1 MTLRNLS
8 ILLFLALFSCS
19 TSDKKE
25 VVIEKSSQEELSG
38 SQTEL
43 NSAEIDKS
51 TYTREVLDSVYKAV
65 IIEYKDQ
72 LTFISNFK
80 KSQKLW
86 ERYMEA
92 QLLARF
98 PEDDETR
105 DGSCFSMCYS
115 LYQQELLKER
125 INTINDWLTGFP
137 QGQIC
142 GGSVK
147 VKE

>member
-8 ILLFLALFSCS
+8 ILLFLAIYSCN

-25 VVIEKSSQEELSG
+25 VVIEKSSQEELAG

-43 NSAEIDKS
+43 NSQEIDKT

-105 DGSCFSMCYS
+105 DGSCF
-115 LYQQELLKER
+115 
-125 INTINDWLTGFP
+125 
-137 QGQIC
+137 
-142 GGSVK
+142 
-147 VKE
+147 

>member
-25 VVIEKSSQEELSG
+25 GKEEKPSKEELTG

-43 NSAEIDKS
+43 NSQEIDS
-51 TYTREVLDSVYKAV
+51 AIYSREVLDSVYNAV
-65 IIEYKDQ
+65 ILEYKDQ

-98 PEDDETR
+98 PEDDSTR

-115 LYQQELLKER
+115 LYQQELFKER
-125 INTINDWLTGFP
+125 IKTINEWLTGFP

>member
-8 ILLFLALFSCS
+8 ILLFLAIYSCN

-25 VVIEKSSQEELSG
+25 VVIEKSSQEELAG

-43 NSAEIDKS
+43 NSQEIDS
-51 TYTREVLDSVYKAV
+51 AIYSREVLDSVYNAV
-65 IIEYKDQ
+65 ILEYKDQ

>member
-25 VVIEKSSQEELSG
+25 EKPSKEELTG

-43 NSAEIDKS
+43 NSQEIDS
-51 TYTREVLDSVYKAV
+51 AIYSREVLDSVYNAV
-65 IIEYKDQ
+65 ILEYKDQ

>member
-1 MTLRNLS
+1 MTLKNLT

-25 VVIEKSSQEELSG
+25 VVIEKSSQEELAG

-43 NSAEIDKS
+43 NSQEIDKT

-92 QLLARF
+92 QILARF

-125 INTINDWLTGFP
+125 IKTIKEWLTGFP
-137 QGQIC
+137 EAEIC

-147 VKE
+147 VKG

>member
-8 ILLFLALFSCS
+8 ILLFLAIYSCN

-25 VVIEKSSQEELSG
+25 VVIEKSSQEELAG

-43 NSAEIDKS
+43 NSQEIDKT

-115 LYQQELLKER
+115 LNQQELLKER

-137 QGQIC
+137 QGQIW
-142 GGSVK
+142 GGAA
-147 VKE
+147 

>member
-1 MTLRNLS
+1 MNFRNLS
-8 ILLFLALFSCS
+8 VLLFLALFSCS

-25 VVIEKSSQEELSG
+25 EIEKKPSKEELTG

-43 NSAEIDKS
+43 NSQEIDKA
-51 TYTREVLDSVYKAV
+51 TYSREVLDSVYNAV
-65 IIEYKDQ
+65 ILEYKDQ

-98 PEDDETR
+98 PEDDATR

-115 LYQQELLKER
+115 LYQQELFKER
-125 INTINDWLTGFP
+125 IKTINEWLTGFP

>member
-1 MTLRNLS
+1 MTFRNLS

-25 VVIEKSSQEELSG
+25 EIEKKPSKEELTG

-43 NSAEIDKS
+43 NSQEIDKA
-51 TYTREVLDSVYKAV
+51 TYSREVLDSVYNAV
-65 IIEYKDQ
+65 ILEYKDQ

-98 PEDDETR
+98 PEDDATR
-105 DGSCFSMCYS
+105 DGSSFSMCYS
-115 LYQQELLKER
+115 LYQQELLKDR

>member
-25 VVIEKSSQEELSG
+25 ENEKKPSKEELTG

-43 NSAEIDKS
+43 NSQEIDNA
-51 TYTREVLDSVYKAV
+51 TYSREVLDSVYNAV
-65 IIEYKDQ
+65 ILEYKDQ

-98 PEDDETR
+98 PEDDSTR

-115 LYQQELLKER
+115 LYQQELFKER
-125 INTINDWLTGFP
+125 IKTINEWLTGFP

>member
-8 ILLFLALFSCS
+8 ILLLLALFSCS

-25 VVIEKSSQEELSG
+25 EIEEKPSKEELTET
-38 SQTEL
+38 QTEL
-43 NSAEIDKS
+43 NSEEIDKS
-51 TYTREVLDSVYKAV
+51 SYTREVLDSVYNAV
-65 IIEYKDQ
+65 IMEYKDQ

-92 QLLARF
+92 QILARF

>member
-25 VVIEKSSQEELSG
+25 EKEEKPSKEELTG

-43 NSAEIDKS
+43 NSQEIDS
-51 TYTREVLDSVYKAV
+51 AIYSREVLDSVYNAV
-65 IIEYKDQ
+65 ILEYKDQ

>member
-25 VVIEKSSQEELSG
+25 EIEKKTSKEELTG
-38 SQTEL
+38 TQTEL
-43 NSAEIDKS
+43 NSEEIDKS

>member
-1 MTLRNLS
+1 
-8 ILLFLALFSCS
+8 
-19 TSDKKE
+19 
-25 VVIEKSSQEELSG
+25 
-38 SQTEL
+38 
-43 NSAEIDKS
+43 
-51 TYTREVLDSVYKAV
+51 
-65 IIEYKDQ
+65 
-72 LTFISNFK
+72 
-80 KSQKLW
+80 
-86 ERYMEA
+86 MEA

>member
-1 MTLRNLS
+1 MTYKNLS
-8 ILLFLALFSCS
+8 LLLFLALFSCS

-25 VVIEKSSQEELSG
+25 ENEKKPSKEELTG

-43 NSAEIDKS
+43 NSQEIDS
-51 TYTREVLDSVYKAV
+51 AIYSREVLDSVYNAV
-65 IIEYKDQ
+65 ILEYKDQ

-98 PEDDETR
+98 PEDDDTR

>member
-8 ILLFLALFSCS
+8 ILLLLALFSCS

-25 VVIEKSSQEELSG
+25 EIEKKPSKEELTG
-38 SQTEL
+38 TQTEL
-43 NSAEIDKS
+43 NSEEIDKS

-86 ERYMEA
+86 ERYLEA

>member
-25 VVIEKSSQEELSG
+25 EKEEKPSKEELTG

-43 NSAEIDKS
+43 NSQEIDKS

-98 PEDDETR
+98 PEDDDTR

>member
-1 MTLRNLS
+1 MTLRNLF

-25 VVIEKSSQEELSG
+25 EKEEKPSKEELTG

-43 NSAEIDKS
+43 NSQEIDS
-51 TYTREVLDSVYKAV
+51 AIYSREVLDSVYNAV
-65 IIEYKDQ
+65 ILEYKDQ

>member
-1 MTLRNLS
+1 MTLKNLS
-8 ILLFLALFSCS
+8 ILHFLALFSCS

-25 VVIEKSSQEELSG
+25 EIEEKPSKEELTET
-38 SQTEL
+38 QTEL
-43 NSAEIDKS
+43 NSQEIDKS
-51 TYTREVLDSVYKAV
+51 TYTREVLDSVYNAV
-65 IIEYKDQ
+65 ILEYKDQ

-80 KSQKLW
+80 MSQKLW

-92 QLLARF
+92 QILARF

-125 INTINDWLTGFP
+125 IKTIKEWLTGFP
-137 QGQIC
+137 EGEIC

-147 VKE
+147 VKG

>member
-8 ILLFLALFSCS
+8 ILLFLAIYSCN

-25 VVIEKSSQEELSG
+25 VVIEKSSQEELAG

-43 NSAEIDKS
+43 NSQEIDKT

-137 QGQIC
+137 QGQIW
-142 GGSVK
+142 GGAA
-147 VKE
+147 

>member
-25 VVIEKSSQEELSG
+25 EKEEKPSKEELTG

-43 NSAEIDKS
+43 NSQEIDS
-51 TYTREVLDSVYKAV
+51 AIYSREVLDSVYNAV
-65 IIEYKDQ
+65 ILEYKDQ

-98 PEDDETR
+98 PEDDDTR

>member
-1 MTLRNLS
+1 MTLKNLS
-8 ILLFLALFSCS
+8 ILHFLALFSCS

-25 VVIEKSSQEELSG
+25 EIEEKPSKEELTET
-38 SQTEL
+38 QTEL
-43 NSAEIDKS
+43 NSQEIDKS
-51 TYTREVLDSVYKAV
+51 TYTREVLDSVYNAV
-65 IIEYKDQ
+65 ILEYKDQ

-80 KSQKLW
+80 MSQKLW

-92 QLLARF
+92 QILARF

>member
-8 ILLFLALFSCS
+8 ILLFLAIYSCY

-25 VVIEKSSQEELSG
+25 VVIEKSSQEELAG

-43 NSAEIDKS
+43 NSQEIDKT